1 MSETQYE
8 EPVYVVNQRRE
19 GGLAMVHMPDCR
31 TIRHQV
37 EQDIRDEYPRWDYEP
52 VGTDSQGDQIYERTL
67 LFDIQRFQAVY
78 VTRSS
83 LLASGLRY
91 RTCGVCKPE
100 IAERNHP
107 KPYSIEAGKLSE
119 KHLGKEFIGW
129 GILERFAITGRLNQD
144 GSRSVTVDAEFEG
157 GIHYRFSPETR
168 LEYPRPNQKR

>member
-52 VGTDSQGDQIYERTL
+52 VGTDGQGDQIYERTL

-78 VTRSS
+78 VTRSDH
-83 LLASGLRY
+83 
-91 RTCGVCKPE
+91 P
-100 IAERNHP
+100 ERNA
-107 KPYSIEAGKLSE
+107 SLSVNDSE
-119 KHLGKEFIGW
+119 EPFRRLLWF
-129 GILERFAITGRLNQD
+129 GI
-144 GSRSVTVDAEFEG
+144 SVGA
-157 GIHYRFSPETR
+157 
-168 LEYPRPNQKR
+168 

>member
-1 MSETQYE
+1 MTDRVHA
-8 EPVYVVNQRRE
+8 PRRR
-19 GGLAMVHMPDCR
+19 AQPAR
-31 TIRHQV
+31 R
-37 EQDIRDEYPRWDYEP
+37 RR
-52 VGTDSQGDQIYERTL
+52 L
-67 LFDIQRFQAVY
+67 LV
-78 VTRSS
+78 
-83 LLASGLRY
+83 SGLRY

>member
-52 VGTDSQGDQIYERTL
+52 VGTDGQGDQIYERTL

-83 LLASGLRY
+83 LLASGLHDSNTLAPTRNDERF
-91 RTCGVCKPE
+91 RTADHP
-100 IAERNHP
+100 ERNASLP
-107 KPYSIEAGKLSE
+107 VDDFEKLFSCRQWFGISGARKP
-119 KHLGKEFIGW
+119 
-129 GILERFAITGRLNQD
+129 RT
-144 GSRSVTVDAEFEG
+144 
-157 GIHYRFSPETR
+157 
-168 LEYPRPNQKR
+168 